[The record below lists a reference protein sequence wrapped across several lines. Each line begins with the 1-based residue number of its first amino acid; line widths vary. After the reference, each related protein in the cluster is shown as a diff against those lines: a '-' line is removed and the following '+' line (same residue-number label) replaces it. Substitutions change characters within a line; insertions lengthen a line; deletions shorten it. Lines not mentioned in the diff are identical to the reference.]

1 MSELFTYGS
10 VGGAGYN
17 LGAMAP
23 GEGPLLPG
31 RNRRVRGA
39 YLWTPVLRCRNPGG
53 TRCLDERF
61 QRDGTPFIPGHS
73 SIGR

>member
-31 RNRRVRGA
+31 RNRV
-39 YLWTPVLRCRNPGG
+39 TVKQ
-53 TRCLDERF
+53 RF
-61 QRDGTPFIPGHS
+61 DGQ
-73 SIGR
+73 

>member
-31 RNRRVRGA
+31 RNRVTVKQRFDGKGA
-39 YLWTPVLRCRNPGG
+39 EGC
-53 TRCLDERF
+53 
-61 QRDGTPFIPGHS
+61 S
-73 SIGR
+73 SWRRPSSF